1 MTLGTATLLLLLALG
16 GIAAC
21 RVCLRKKRSLRR
33 ACMAAL
39 SVLAMLIMLILSIAG
54 VLKGSAGWIIA
65 SIFLCGGTNLAAIG
79 VIGEYVGKAYLET
92 KHRPKYFIEEEL
104 IA

>member
-39 SVLAMLIMLILSIAG
+39 SVLALIVYIGLT
-54 VLKGSAGWIIA
+54 VL
-65 SIFLCGGTNLAAIG
+65 L
-79 VIGEYVGKAYLET
+79 VGAVQSQ
-92 KHRPKYFIEEEL
+92 PPV
-104 IA
+104 

>member
-39 SVLAMLIMLILSIAG
+39 SVLA
-54 VLKGSAGWIIA
+54 
-65 SIFLCGGTNLAAIG
+65 LA
-79 VIGEYVGKAYLET
+79 
-92 KHRPKYFIEEEL
+92 L
-104 IA
+104 IAYIGLTVLLVGAVQSQPPV

>member
-39 SVLAMLIMLILSIAG
+39 SVLDLYRPDRAPCGRGAESAAG
-54 VLKGSAGWIIA
+54 VKNKKRQQALRLLPFAARKSHLANGGSG
-65 SIFLCGGTNLAAIG
+65 CYN
-79 VIGEYVGKAYLET
+79 GENS
-92 KHRPKYFIEEEL
+92 
-104 IA
+104 

>member
-39 SVLAMLIMLILSIAG
+39 SVLALALSVLALALIVYIGLT
-54 VLKGSAGWIIA
+54 VL
-65 SIFLCGGTNLAAIG
+65 L
-79 VIGEYVGKAYLET
+79 VGAVQSQ
-92 KHRPKYFIEEEL
+92 PPV
-104 IA
+104 